1 MHSWMGHSWL
11 ELQPQR
17 LKSRNVP
24 RSPGGTSLPLQDENR
39 DPERGLVFR
48 GLRTLPASDTH
59 PPASLLPQILLIP
72 GQGQNH
78 PGKGVPC
85 LPVWEHHGLPA
96 CESGMWAV
104 DPEATP
110 ARMLEFPGCCC
121 LFILQSPPPR
131 LVKHW
136 RGQHRTL
143 SSDWK
148 WADDLSW

>member
-59 PPASLLPQILLIP
+59 PPTSLLPQILLIP

-104 DPEATP
+104 DPEPPP
-110 ARMLEFPGCCC
+110 AQILEFRLFVC
-121 LFILQSPPPR
+121 LFILQR
-131 LVKHW
+131 YLLWLTKC
-136 RGQHRTL
+136 RREQ
-143 SSDWK
+143 
-148 WADDLSW
+148 DLSLEMGR